1 MTERDDRFDL
11 DGKVAVITGGG
22 TGLGKATALLFAARG
37 ADVVVASR
45 RSEHLEPVV
54 DEVRGMGR
62 RAEAVVTNVLD
73 PQACDDLIATAASSM
88 GRIDILVN
96 NVGGARRIQP
106 NDDWTI
112 EEWEKVFNFN
122 LRPSFLLSRAAVHHM
137 RAGSCIVNV
146 SSRTSM
152 DANATMAPYGAAK
165 AGVNSLTI
173 SLARAYA
180 PDIRV
185 NNVIVGAMDS
195 DAMRAEIAKG
205 APAVRPNVNAMGRIG
220 ATDEVAHAVLFFASP
235 ASSYITGQ
243 SLVVDGGPVPLEGF
257 D

>member
-1 MTERDDRFDL
+1 MAHQDDRFDL
-11 DGKVAVITGGG
+11 TGKVAVITGGG

-45 RSEHLEPVV
+45 NLEHLQPVV
-54 DEVRGMGR
+54 EEIRALGR
-62 RAEAVVTNVLD
+62 RAGAVATNVLD
-73 PQACDDLIATAASSM
+73 PDACDQLVASAADSM
-88 GRIDILVN
+88 GCIDILVN

-112 EEWEKVFNFN
+112 DEWEKVFHFN
-122 LRPSFLLSRAAVHHM
+122 LRPSFLLSRKAVHHM
-137 RAGSCIVNV
+137 GEGGAIVNV
-146 SSRTSM
+146 SSRAAL

-165 AGVNSLTI
+165 AGVNALTI

-180 PDIRV
+180 PRIRV

-195 DAMRAEIAKG
+195 DAMRAQIARG
-205 APAVRPNVNAMGRIG
+205 APAVRPNVNALGRVG

-243 SLVVDGGPVPLEGF
+243 SLVVDGGPVPMESF
-257 D
+257 K